1 MYILG
6 RDSVSG
12 IPDGMGGMLPALK
25 QGVGVG
31 VDTFSLNK
39 PPPLSLQ
46 VIIISSSSSS

>member
-25 QGVGVG
+25 QGVGV
-31 VDTFSLNK
+31 DTFSLNK